1 MGANQTKRMKYSI
14 PLNKKLNEIILNV
27 INPKSSLN
35 NEEKIKELMHK
46 NISQGI
52 IRSNFSQTFNKRER
66 GIYNITSLMN
76 LIYTKNTNT
85 YFKLSS
91 NNTIYESIFNYDIIE
106 NNFNEEGNEQFNK
119 KKKHFFE
126 ECLIL
131 KNYERDSFKVP
142 NELLDIFQENKEN
155 YNSNLNNP
163 KNKINNVH
171 EKKNNN
177 LNNVNTEKKG
187 NKTNN
192 KIIKKKKHNKNPKR
206 PPVVIINMNIK
217 DLYKLD
223 SLERSLNV
231 VDKRK
236 NNKNTNN
243 NTKKELEKLITLNGT
258 INPSKVNDNSFLK
271 ILNILQTPNK

>member
-1 MGANQTKRMKYSI
+1 MGANQPKRMKYSI

-27 INPKSSLN
+27 INPKGSLN

-52 IRSNFSQTFNKRER
+52 IPSNFSQIFNKRER

-76 LIYTKNTNT
+76 LIYTKNANT

-91 NNTIYESIFNYDIIE
+91 DNTIYESIFNYDIIE
-106 NNFNEEGNEQFNK
+106 NNFNEEGNVKFNK

-155 YNSNLNNP
+155 CNSNLFSNKV
-163 KNKINNVH
+163 KNEINNVN
-171 EKKNNN
+171 KKKKN
-177 LNNVNTEKKG
+177 LNNVG
-187 NKTNN
+187 NNTNN
-192 KIIKKKKHNKNPKR
+192 KVIKKKKHNKNPKN
-206 PPVVIINMNIK
+206 PPVVIINMNVK

-223 SLERSLNV
+223 SLERSLNGIN
-231 VDKRK
+231 KRK

-258 INPSKVNDNSFLK
+258 INPSKVNDDSFLK
-271 ILNILQTPNK
+271 ILNILQSPNK

>member
-1 MGANQTKRMKYSI
+1 MGANQPKRMKYSI

-27 INPKSSLN
+27 INPKGSLN

-52 IRSNFSQTFNKRER
+52 IPSNFSQIFNKRER

-76 LIYTKNTNT
+76 LIYTKNANT

-91 NNTIYESIFNYDIIE
+91 DNTIYESIFNYDIIE
-106 NNFNEEGNEQFNK
+106 NNFNEEGNVKFNK

-155 YNSNLNNP
+155 CNSNLFS
-163 KNKINNVH
+163 NKIKNEINNM
-171 EKKNNN
+171 KKKKKN
-177 LNNVNTEKKG
+177 LNNVG
-187 NKTNN
+187 NNTNN
-192 KIIKKKKHNKNPKR
+192 KVIKKKKHNKNPKN
-206 PPVVIINMNIK
+206 PPVVIINMNVK

-223 SLERSLNV
+223 SLERSLNGIN
-231 VDKRK
+231 KRK

-258 INPSKVNDNSFLK
+258 INPSKVNDDSFLK
-271 ILNILQTPNK
+271 ILNILQSPNK

>member
-1 MGANQTKRMKYSI
+1 MGANQPKRMKYSI

-27 INPKSSLN
+27 INPKGSLN

-52 IRSNFSQTFNKRER
+52 IPSNFSQIFNKRER

-76 LIYTKNTNT
+76 LIYTKNANT

-91 NNTIYESIFNYDIIE
+91 DNTIYESIFNYDIIE
-106 NNFNEEGNEQFNK
+106 NNFNEEGNVKFNK

-155 YNSNLNNP
+155 CNSNLFSKKV
-163 KNKINNVH
+163 KNEINNM
-171 EKKNNN
+171 KKKKKN
-177 LNNVNTEKKG
+177 LNNVG
-187 NKTNN
+187 NNTNN
-192 KIIKKKKHNKNPKR
+192 KVIKKKKHNKNPKN
-206 PPVVIINMNIK
+206 PPVVIINMNVK

-223 SLERSLNV
+223 SLERSLNGIN
-231 VDKRK
+231 KRK

-258 INPSKVNDNSFLK
+258 INPSKVNDDSFLK
-271 ILNILQTPNK
+271 ILNILQSPNK

>member
-1 MGANQTKRMKYSI
+1 MGANQPKRMKYSI

-27 INPKSSLN
+27 INPKGSLN

-52 IRSNFSQTFNKRER
+52 IPSNFSQIFNKRER

-76 LIYTKNTNT
+76 LIYTKNANT

-91 NNTIYESIFNYDIIE
+91 DNTIYESIFNYDIIE
-106 NNFNEEGNEQFNK
+106 NNFNEEGNVKFNK

-155 YNSNLNNP
+155 CNSNLFSNKV
-163 KNKINNVH
+163 KNEINNM
-171 EKKNNN
+171 KKKKKN
-177 LNNVNTEKKG
+177 LNNVG
-187 NKTNN
+187 NNTNN
-192 KIIKKKKHNKNPKR
+192 KVIKKKKHNKNPKN
-206 PPVVIINMNIK
+206 PPVVIINMNVK

-223 SLERSLNV
+223 SLERSLNGIN
-231 VDKRK
+231 KRK

-258 INPSKVNDNSFLK
+258 INPSKVNDDSFLK
-271 ILNILQTPNK
+271 ILNILQSPNK

>member
-1 MGANQTKRMKYSI
+1 MGANQPKRMKYSI

-27 INPKSSLN
+27 INPKGSLN

-52 IRSNFSQTFNKRER
+52 IPSNFSQIFNKRER

-76 LIYTKNTNT
+76 LIYTKNANT

-91 NNTIYESIFNYDIIE
+91 DNTIYESIFNYDIIE
-106 NNFNEEGNEQFNK
+106 NNFNEEGNVKFNK

-142 NELLDIFQENKEN
+142 NELLDIFQEK
-155 YNSNLNNP
+155 
-163 KNKINNVH
+163 KNEINNVN
-171 EKKNNN
+171 KKKKN
-177 LNNVNTEKKG
+177 LNNVG
-187 NKTNN
+187 NNTNN
-192 KIIKKKKHNKNPKR
+192 KVIKKKKHNKNPKN
-206 PPVVIINMNIK
+206 PPVVIINMNVK

-223 SLERSLNV
+223 SLERSLNGIN
-231 VDKRK
+231 KRK

-243 NTKKELEKLITLNGT
+243 NTKKDLEKLITLNGT
-258 INPSKVNDNSFLK
+258 INPSKVNDDSFLK
-271 ILNILQTPNK
+271 ILNILQSPNK

>member
-1 MGANQTKRMKYSI
+1 MGANQPKRMKYSI

-27 INPKSSLN
+27 INSKGSLN
-35 NEEKIKELMHK
+35 NEEKIKQLMHK

-52 IRSNFSQTFNKRER
+52 IPSNFSQIFNKRDR

-106 NNFNEEGNEQFNK
+106 NNFNEEVNEKFNK

-142 NELLDIFQENKEN
+142 NELMDVFQENKEN
-155 YNSNLNNP
+155 CNSNLIS
-163 KNKINNVH
+163 KNVKKEINNVN
-171 EKKNNN
+171 EKKKN
-177 LNNVNTEKKG
+177 LNKDNEKRE
-187 NKTNN
+187 NNTNN
-192 KIIKKKKHNKNPKR
+192 KVIKKKA
-206 PPVVIINMNIK
+206 
-217 DLYKLD
+217 
-223 SLERSLNV
+223 
-231 VDKRK
+231 
-236 NNKNTNN
+236 
-243 NTKKELEKLITLNGT
+243 
-258 INPSKVNDNSFLK
+258 
-271 ILNILQTPNK
+271 

>member
-1 MGANQTKRMKYSI
+1 MGANQPKRMKYSI

-27 INPKSSLN
+27 INSKGSLN
-35 NEEKIKELMHK
+35 NEEKIKQLMHK

-52 IRSNFSQTFNKRER
+52 IPSNFSQIFNKRDR

-106 NNFNEEGNEQFNK
+106 NNFNEEVNEKFNK

-142 NELLDIFQENKEN
+142 NELMDVFQENKEN
-155 YNSNLNNP
+155 CNSNLIS
-163 KNKINNVH
+163 KNVKKEINNVN
-171 EKKNNN
+171 EKKKN
-177 LNNVNTEKKG
+177 LNKDNEKRE
-187 NKTNN
+187 NNTNN
-192 KIIKKKKHNKNPKR
+192 KVIKKKKHNKNPKN
-206 PPVVIINMNIK
+206 PPVVIINMNVK

-223 SLERSLNV
+223 SLERSLNGIN
-231 VDKRK
+231 KRK

-258 INPSKVNDNSFLK
+258 INPSKVNDDSFLK
-271 ILNILQTPNK
+271 ILNILQAPNK